1 MRPVRRALDGLREYP
16 LLALATASTVATVLV
31 LLGAFT
37 GVILTLSSVLDRWG
51 QDVQVSCY
59 LLDSVDDEA
68 IFRVK
73 AELEAMDEVAAVSYV
88 SKEEALERFGRAVDG
103 MERILADLDHNPL
116 PASLEVRLHETWQSP
131 EEVKRVAAALAR
143 PEFEELDYSRE
154 WVERFHT
161 FVSLMRLSALL
172 LGALLLAGAV
182 FLVGNTI
189 RIAIYARRDELRI
202 VRLVGGTRW
211 FARSPFLLEGGVLGL
226 LGGVLAATLL
236 FGLHRYALVRL
247 QGLLDVFVGADLLP
261 FLPPRALVALV
272 CAGGLVGLLGAFT
285 SVMRAGEDVL

>member
-1 MRPVRRALDGLREYP
+1 MRALRRALDGLREYP
-16 LLALATASTVATVLV
+16 VLALATASTVATVLV
-31 LLGAFT
+31 LLGAFG
-37 GVILTLSSVLDRWG
+37 GVILNLSSVLDRWG

-68 IFRVK
+68 IFRLK
-73 AELEAMDEVAAVSYV
+73 ADMEAMDEVASVAYV
-88 SKEEALERFGRAVDG
+88 SKAEALERFGQTVEG

-131 EEVKRVAAALAR
+131 EEVRRVAGALAR

-161 FVSLMRLSALL
+161 FVSLMRASALL

-189 RIAIYARRDELRI
+189 RVAIYARRGELRI

-211 FARSPFLLEGGVLGL
+211 FARIPFLIEGLLLGFTGGGVAAAL
-226 LGGVLAATLL
+226 LLV
-236 FGLHRYALVRL
+236 LHRYALSRL
-247 QGLLDVFVGADLLP
+247 QGLLDAFVGADLLP
-261 FLPPRALVALV
+261 FLPPRALVALIL
-272 CAGGLVGLLGAFT
+272 AGTAVGLLGAFT

>member
-1 MRPVRRALDGLREYP
+1 MRSLRRALDGLREYP

-31 LLGAFT
+31 LLGAFV
-37 GVILTLSSVLDRWG
+37 GVILNLSSVLDRWG

-59 LLDSVDDEA
+59 LLDSVEDED
-68 IFRVK
+68 IFRLK
-73 AELEAMDEVAAVSYV
+73 AELEAMEEVAAVSYV
-88 SKEEALERFGRAVDG
+88 SKEEALERFGRTVEG

-116 PASLEVRLHETWQSP
+116 PASLEVRLRETWQSP
-131 EEVKRVAAALAR
+131 DEVKRLAGALAR

-172 LGALLLAGAV
+172 LGGLLLAGAV

-189 RIAIYARRDELRI
+189 RLAIYARRHELRI

-211 FARSPFLLEGGVLGL
+211 FARSPFLVEGGVLGL
-226 LGGVLAATLL
+226 AGGVLAAALL
-236 FGLHRYALVRL
+236 FALHRYALGRL
-247 QGLLDVFVGADLLP
+247 EGLLDVFVGADLLP
-261 FLPPRALVALV
+261 FLPPSALVALV
-272 CAGGLVGLLGAFT
+272 LAGGAVGLLGAFT
-285 SVMRAGEDVL
+285 SVMRAGEDLR

>member
-1 MRPVRRALDGLREYP
+1 MRALRRGMAGLREYP

-31 LLGAFT
+31 LLGAFV
-37 GVILTLSSVLDRWG
+37 GVILNLSSVLDRWG

-59 LLDSVDDEA
+59 LLDTVEDED
-68 IFRVK
+68 IFRLK
-73 AELEAMDEVAAVSYV
+73 AELESMAEVASVRYV
-88 SKEEALERFGRAVDG
+88 SKDEALERFGRTVDG

-116 PASLEVRLHETWQSP
+116 PASLEVRLQEAYQEP
-131 EEVKRVAAALAR
+131 EEVRRLSDQLRR
-143 PEFEELDYSRE
+143 PEFEQLDYSRE

-161 FVSLMRLSALL
+161 FVSLMRLSAVF

-211 FARSPFLLEGGVLGL
+211 FARLPFLMEGL
-226 LGGVLAATLL
+226 LLGFVGGLLSVIVLMA
-236 FGLHRYALVRL
+236 LHRYALARL
-247 QGLLDVFVGADLLP
+247 QGLLDVFVGSDLLP
-261 FLPPRALVALV
+261 FLPPRALAALV
-272 CAGGLVGLLGAFT
+272 LSGAAVGLLGAWT
-285 SVMRAGEDVL
+285 SVMRTGDDIL